1 MKEESEKAGLK
12 LNIQKTKITASNP
25 KLREEKWKHYQ
36 ICFSWDTK
44 PLLMLAAAMKLKTKQ
59 NKTLAPW
66 KESYDKHRQHIKSK
80 VITFLTKLRI
90 IKAMAFPV
98 TTQGCKSWAIKK
110 AEH

>member
-12 LNIQKTKITASNP
+12 LNIQKTEITASNP

-59 NKTLAPW
+59 NKNTCSL
-66 KESYDKHRQHIKSK
+66 EG
-80 VITFLTKLRI
+80 KLWQTYT
-90 IKAMAFPV
+90 AY
-98 TTQGCKSWAIKK
+98 
-110 AEH
+110 